1 MLPESW
7 QIKYKS
13 GTPKYE
19 SIFKS
24 KNSISEEVI
33 NLFSSNKICPITV
46 SPYQSLNFWSGV
58 GKFANGR
65 INLDNTLMAE
75 IVEHTP
81 RHGPHSF
88 LH

>member
-1 MLPESW
+1 MPETT
-7 QIKYKS
+7 KRKS
-13 GTPKYE
+13 KYE

-24 KNSISEEVI
+24 GNSMSEELI
-33 NLFSSNKICPITV
+33 NLFSSDKICPITV

-58 GKFANGR
+58 GKFANGK

-81 RHGPHSF
+81 RHGRHSF
-88 LH
+88 

>member
-1 MLPESW
+1 MFPESW

-13 GTPKYE
+13 GRSKYE
-19 SIFKS
+19 SIFRSGKS
-24 KNSISEEVI
+24 MSEEVI
-33 NLFSSNKICPITV
+33 NLFSSDKICPITV

-58 GKFANGR
+58 GKFANGK

-81 RHGPHSF
+81 RHGPNSF
-88 LH
+88 LY